1 VPTAANPDPPV
12 GATGA
17 GAALVPATVLPL
29 VSERLLASTF
39 TMLRVWPLIA
49 ASLLTL
55 AGPARATAQDTRAE
69 ALREE
74 REKKQKELV
83 TPESSFLE
91 RTLKAV
97 ERSGVPLITRDGIYA
112 KFGTLT
118 TGSGFAF
125 GGGYRSRRFLGRDA
139 GFDAWAGATVS
150 AYWET
155 QARLQVPVTPG
166 GRVLVQVAGRY
177 QDYPREDFFG
187 LGPDSA
193 RGDFSDFRLRGPT
206 VGARA
211 DALVAGPLSVAG
223 GVDYMAPRVSDGKD
237 PGVPS
242 TSALFDATSA
252 PGLGDDTEFVRTYGV
267 VDVDYRQPRNARRG
281 GWYRAELSHYADRDR
296 GQYSFDRLDLDLRQF
311 LSVLSERRVFTAR
324 AYVSTS
330 TASDG
335 QTVPFYLMPTLGGNE
350 TLRGYRAYRFR
361 GPHALLLQGE
371 YRFEVWS
378 GLDAALFYDAGKV
391 ALRRADLDFKDLQS
405 NYGFGFR
412 FNTDQGTILR
422 IDTALGS
429 RDGAHVW
436 VVFGGTF

>member
-1 VPTAANPDPPV
+1 MLLRRLVLL
-12 GATGA
+12 AT
-17 GAALVPATVLPL
+17 ALVAVVLP
-29 VSERLLASTF
+29 S
-39 TMLRVWPLIA
+39 
-49 ASLLTL
+49 
-55 AGPARATAQDTRAE
+55 PAPAQETRAE

-74 REKKQKELV
+74 REEKQKDLV
-83 TPESSFLE
+83 APETSFLE

-97 ERSGVPLITRDGIYA
+97 ERSGVPLITRDGVYA

-139 GFDAWAGATVS
+139 GFDAWAGLTS
-150 AYWET
+150 TAYWET
-155 QARLQVPVTPG
+155 QARFQAPITPG
-166 GRVLVQVAGRY
+166 GRVLLQVAGRF

-193 RGDFSDFRLRGPT
+193 RADFSDFRLRGPT
-206 VGARA
+206 LGARA
-211 DALVAGPLSVAG
+211 DAAIAGPLSVAG
-223 GVDYMAPRVSDGKD
+223 GVDYMAPRVSDGTD
-237 PGVPS
+237 PGLPS
-242 TSALFDATSA
+242 ASELFDRRTA
-252 PGLGDDTEFVRTYGV
+252 PGLGDDTDFVRTYAV

-296 GQYSFDRLDLDLRQF
+296 QRYSFDRLDIDLRQF
-311 LSVLSERRVFTAR
+311 TSVLSERRILFAR
-324 AYVSTS
+324 AYLSTS
-330 TASDG
+330 RASGG

-350 TLRGYRAYRFR
+350 ALRGYRAYRFR

-378 GLDAALFYDAGKV
+378 GLDAALFYDAGKTV
-391 ALRRADLDFKDLQS
+391 LERRDLDLQGLES

-429 RDGAHVW
+429 REGARIW

>member
-1 VPTAANPDPPV
+1 MPPLRLVLLVTAALWT
-12 GATGA
+12 A
-17 GAALVPATVLPL
+17 VPSA
-29 VSERLLASTF
+29 
-39 TMLRVWPLIA
+39 
-49 ASLLTL
+49 
-55 AGPARATAQDTRAE
+55 ARAQETRAE

-74 REKKQKELV
+74 REEKQKDV
-83 TPESSFLE
+83 VPPKTSFLE

-97 ERSGVPLITRDGIYA
+97 ERSGVPLITRDGVYI
-112 KFGTLT
+112 KLGTLT
-118 TGSGFAF
+118 TGSGFAL
-125 GGGYRSRRFLGRDA
+125 GGGYRTRMLLGRDA
-139 GFDAWAGATVS
+139 GLDAWAGVTAT

-166 GRVLVQVAGRY
+166 GRVLLQVAGRF

-193 RGDFSDFRLRGPT
+193 SADSSDFRLRGPT

-211 DALVAGPLSVAG
+211 DALVSGPLSVGG
-223 GVDYMAPRVSDGKD
+223 GVDFLAPRVTDGKH

-242 TSALFDATSA
+242 TSEVFGASAA
-252 PGLGDDTEFVRTYGV
+252 PGLDDDTNFVRTMATV
-267 VDVDYRQPRNARRG
+267 EVDYREPRNARRG
-281 GWYRAELSHYADRDR
+281 GWYRAEFSHYADRDQQR
-296 GQYSFDRLDLDLRQF
+296 YSFDRVDLDLRQF
-311 LSVLSERRVFTAR
+311 VSVLSERRVFTAR
-324 AYVSTS
+324 AFLSTS

-361 GPHALLLQGE
+361 GPHAMLLQGE

-391 ALRRADLDFKDLQS
+391 ALRRGDLDLDGLEK

-412 FNTDQGTILR
+412 FNTDHGTILR

-429 RDGAHVW
+429 RDGAHLW

>member
-1 VPTAANPDPPV
+1 MPPV
-12 GATGA
+12 R
-17 GAALVPATVLPL
+17 LV
-29 VSERLLASTF
+29 LA
-39 TMLRVWPLIA
+39 
-49 ASLLTL
+49 
-55 AGPARATAQDTRAE
+55 ATALIWFTHAPLPAQAQETRAE
-69 ALREE
+69 ALRDE
-74 REKKQKELV
+74 REEKEKTTV
-83 TPESSFLE
+83 APETSLLE

-97 ERSGVPLITRDGIYA
+97 ERSGIPLITRDGIYI
-112 KFGTLT
+112 KLGTLT
-118 TGSGFAF
+118 TGSGFAL
-125 GGGYRSRRFLGRDA
+125 GGGYRSRRLLGRDA
-139 GFDAWAGATVS
+139 GFDAWAGGTIS

-155 QARLQVPVTPG
+155 QARFQLPVTPG
-166 GRVLVQVAGRY
+166 GRVLAQVVGRF

-193 RGDFSDFRLRGPT
+193 RADFSDFRLRGPT
-206 VGARA
+206 IGARA
-211 DALVAGPLSVAG
+211 DAMVAGPLSVGG
-223 GVDYMAPRVSDGKD
+223 GVDYLAPRVSDGKD

-242 TSALFDATSA
+242 TSTIFDATSA
-252 PGLGDDTEFVRTYGV
+252 PGLGDDTDFVRTYGL

-281 GWYRAELSHYADRDR
+281 GWYHAEFSHFADRDLDR
-296 GQYSFDRLDLDLRQF
+296 YSFNRVDVDLRQF
-311 LSVLSERRVFTAR
+311 VSVLSERRVFTAR

-350 TLRGYRAYRFR
+350 TLRGFRAYRFR
-361 GPHALLLQGE
+361 GPHAMLLQGE

-391 ALRRADLDFKDLQS
+391 ALRRRDLDFKDLES

-412 FNTDQGTILR
+412 FNTDDGTILR

-429 RDGAHVW
+429 RDGAHLW

>member
-1 VPTAANPDPPV
+1 MAPARLVLVVTAV
-12 GATGA
+12 L
-17 GAALVPATVLPL
+17 ALVAPPL
-29 VSERLLASTF
+29 
-39 TMLRVWPLIA
+39 
-49 ASLLTL
+49 
-55 AGPARATAQDTRAE
+55 ARAQETRAE

-74 REKKQKELV
+74 REAKEKEV
-83 TPESSFLE
+83 AAPKTSFLE
-91 RTLKAV
+91 RTMKAV
-97 ERSGVPLITRDGIYA
+97 ERGGVPLITRDGIYA
-112 KFGTLT
+112 KLGTLT
-118 TGSGFAF
+118 TGSGFAL
-125 GGGYRSRRFLGRDA
+125 GGGYRTRMLLGRDA
-139 GFDAWAGATVS
+139 GFDAWAGVTAS

-166 GRVLVQVAGRY
+166 GRVLLQVAGRF

-187 LGPDSA
+187 LGPDSVRA
-193 RGDFSDFRLRGPT
+193 DFSDFRLRGPT

-211 DALVAGPLSVAG
+211 DALVAGPLSVGG
-223 GVDYMAPRVSDGKD
+223 GVDFLAPRVTDGKD

-242 TSALFDATSA
+242 TSAIFDASSA
-252 PGLGDDTEFVRTYGV
+252 PGLGEDTDFVRTYAT

-296 GQYSFDRLDLDLRQF
+296 ERYSFDRLDLDLRQF
-311 LSVLSERRVFTAR
+311 LSVLSERRIFTAR

-330 TASDG
+330 TATNG
-335 QTVPFYLMPTLGGNE
+335 QAVPFYLMPTLGGNE

-361 GPHALLLQGE
+361 GPHAMLLQGE

-391 ALRRADLDFKDLQS
+391 ALRRRDLDFKDLES

-412 FNTDQGTILR
+412 FNTDHGTILR

-429 RDGAHVW
+429 RDGAHLW

>member
-1 VPTAANPDPPV
+1 MGRLENKNW
-12 GATGA
+12 GAQLG
-17 GAALVPATVLPL
+17 
-29 VSERLLASTF
+29 
-39 TMLRVWPLIA
+39 VWPVIA
-49 ASLLTL
+49 TSLLVL
-55 AGPARATAQDTRAE
+55 IGPARATAQDTRAE
-69 ALREE
+69 ALRSE
-74 REKKQKELV
+74 RETKQKELV
-83 TPESSFLE
+83 PPETSFLE

-118 TGSGFAF
+118 TGSGFTF

-139 GFDAWAGATVS
+139 GFDAWAGATAS

-155 QARLQVPVTPG
+155 QARLQVPITPE

-187 LGPDSA
+187 LGPASSP
-193 RGDFSDFRLRGPT
+193 GDFSDFRLRGLT

-223 GVDYMAPRVSDGKD
+223 GLDYLAPQVSDGKD

-242 TSALFDATSA
+242 TSATFNAAAA
-252 PGLGDDTEFVRTYGV
+252 PGLGNDTAFVRTYGL
-267 VDVDYRQPRNARRG
+267 VDFDYREPRNARRG
-281 GWYRAELSHYADRDR
+281 GWYRAELSHYADRDQHR
-296 GQYSFDRLDLDLRQF
+296 YSFGRLDLDLRQY

-330 TASDG
+330 TASSG
-335 QTVPFYLMPTLGGNE
+335 QTVPFYVMPTLGGNE
-350 TLRGYRAYRFR
+350 TLRGHRAYRFR

-378 GLDAALFYDAGKV
+378 GLDAAVFYDTGKV
-391 ALRRADLDFKDLQS
+391 GLRRGDLDLNGLEK

-429 RDGAHVW
+429 RDGAHIW
-436 VVFGGTF
+436 MVFGGTF